1 VVNILILRK
10 PSGFRSLALI
20 TKTIRGEHMEVFDK
34 LLEVMAAL
42 RSPGGCPWDM
52 EQTHR
57 SLKPYLIEEA
67 YELLE
72 AIDKGDPSKTKEEL
86 GDILLHVIFHARIA
100 EEAGHF
106 TMEDVIEALRSKLI
120 ERHPH
125 VFGDMENVRTAE
137 QVLSKWENIKAE
149 TAGERNYYVLNG
161 LPAAMPA
168 LLKAYRI
175 QEKVARFGF
184 DWENPIEI
192 LDKLEEERIE
202 LKEKLK
208 SGDTDA
214 VSGELG
220 DLLFTAVNICRHYR
234 IYPEDAL
241 NATCEKFRA
250 RFKLMEDYIRD
261 EGKKLGELTLE
272 ELDSY
277 WDRAKISV
285 K

>member
-1 VVNILILRK
+1 
-10 PSGFRSLALI
+10 
-20 TKTIRGEHMEVFDK
+20 MEVFDK
-34 LLEVMAAL
+34 LLEVMATL

-52 EQTHR
+52 EQTHQ

-86 GDILLHVIFHARIA
+86 GDTLLHVIFHARIA

-106 TMEDVIEALRSKLI
+106 TMKDVIETLRNKLI

-125 VFGDMENVRTAE
+125 VFGDTENVRTAA
-137 QVLSKWENIKAE
+137 QVISKWEDIKAE
-149 TAGERNYYVLNG
+149 TATERNYYVLNG
-161 LPAAMPA
+161 LPTAMPA

-208 SGDTDA
+208 SEDTDA

-250 RFKLMEDYIRD
+250 RFKLMEDYIRE

-272 ELDSY
+272 ELDGY